1 MKVGNH
7 NQGTALAYSSR
18 VLTCFQDKQKHFS
31 PAKKWNDASFFQFYV
46 NLFQSFEL
54 WKSYSFPFFPSA
66 SFTIFVFSMS
76 KNKEIKIMIF
86 FQTFKV
92 SPQRY
97 RFTENHEGLEPLCQ
111 SFD

>member
-1 MKVGNH
+1 MYRFLISVGFK
-7 NQGTALAYSSR
+7 YSLFKRIKNLFAIYS
-18 VLTCFQDKQKHFS
+18 D
-31 PAKKWNDASFFQFYV
+31 
-46 NLFQSFEL
+46 LFQSFEL